1 MILQNKTQFIFLS
14 MRIWIHVAFK
24 TVVTIVQKDARDQV
38 KMGKISG
45 KYIYNRLLR
54 YSL

>member
-1 MILQNKTQFIFLS
+1 

-24 TVVTIVQKDARDQV
+24 TVITIVQKDARDQD
-38 KMGKISG
+38 KMGKISDE
-45 KYIYNRLLR
+45 YRYNRLLK

>member
-14 MRIWIHVAFK
+14 MRIWIHGAFK
-24 TVVTIVQKDARDQV
+24 TVITIVQKDARDQV
-38 KMGKISG
+38 KMGKISN
-45 KYIYNRLLR
+45 KYRCNRLLK